1 CVIFFLVFFFFSSRR
16 RHTRSK
22 RDWSSDVCSSDLLAE
37 TALDYLSFRDA
48 EAIVVQHPSNPVG
61 HIMDRLAEHQL
72 ATRFWN
78 TVFLAS
84 SAVLITVFID
94 HFVNNVWLAAAGGI
108 AVMAG
113 LTLVISARSPRRIG
127 AQC

>member
-1 CVIFFLVFFFFSSRR
+1 MVAPIVLILLFLIALSL
-16 RHTRSK
+16 T
-22 RDWSSDVCSSDLLAE
+22 WILTLAE

-94 HFVNNVWLAAAGGI
+94 HF
-108 AVMAG
+108 
-113 LTLVISARSPRRIG
+113 RSEEHTSELQSRFDVV
-127 AQC
+127 C

>member
-1 CVIFFLVFFFFSSRR
+1 MVAPIVLVLLFLIALSLTWVL
-16 RHTRSK
+16 T
-22 RDWSSDVCSSDLLAE
+22 LAE

-48 EAIVVQHPSNPVG
+48 EAIVAQHPTNPIV
-61 HIMDRLAEHQL
+61 HIMERLAEHQL

-94 HFVNNVWLAAAGGI
+94 HFVSDAWLAASGGRS
-108 AVMAG
+108 VMAG
-113 LTLVISARSPRRIG
+113 LALCRCSWCS
-127 AQC
+127 